1 MPPSAAHPTRPNFNK
16 KHHLKKPHITDEVM
30 TMRNWYKHINWL
42 NITLVIGVPIYGIIQ
57 AYWVPLHY
65 KTAIWAV
72 VYYFMSGLGIT
83 AGTIEEFIKSDALAN
98 TIR

>member
-1 MPPSAAHPTRPNFNK
+1 M
-16 KHHLKKPHITDEVM
+16 PHITDQVM

-42 NITLVIGVPIYGIIQ
+42 NITLVIGVPIYGLIQ

-72 VYYFMSGLGIT
+72 VYYFMTGLGIT
-83 AGTIEEFIKSDALAN
+83 AGTIWEFVESDALAN
-98 TIR
+98 TLR